1 VAKPTVLRQLIELIP
16 AYLVP
21 RATRWQQLDLAQLL
35 RRDGTADGHFAFIDP
50 PFQSWLSGFP
60 A

>member
-21 RATRWQQLDLAQLL
+21 RAMRWQRQDPAQLL
-35 RRDGTADGHFAFIDP
+35 RRDGSAVVGDRRYGHREK
-50 PFQSWLSGFP
+50 L
-60 A
+60 